1 MFIVFT
7 TNFSMNTPSNR
18 FYEFGNFRL
27 DSLKRTLQ
35 KDGEFIPLKGK
46 AFDLLLFLVTSKGE
60 ILTHDQI
67 LDVVWE
73 GTFVEQANL
82 KKNISTLRK
91 VLDEQPDESNYIQTL
106 PKKGY
111 RFVADVHKIVDEQHI
126 SYDSNNHHP
135 SNLVTTQLEV
145 IEISDQSNKLIHQ
158 TPFEISKPPI
168 SNSVQIQP
176 SKFQFKQIL
185 FLAIPVLAVA
195 IGLFITERHDNCS

>member
-1 MFIVFT
+1 
-7 TNFSMNTPSNR
+7 MNTPSNR
-18 FYEFGNFRL
+18 FYEFGDFRL

-35 KDGEFIPLKGK
+35 KDSEFIPLKGK
-46 AFDLLLFLVTSKGE
+46 AFELLLFLVTSNGE
-60 ILTHDQI
+60 ILTHEQI

-126 SYDSNNHHP
+126 SYDSNNHYS
-135 SNLVTTQLEV
+135 SNLATTQLQV
-145 IEISDQSNKLIHQ
+145 IDVSDESGKIIHQ
-158 TPFEISKPPI
+158 TPFEISNPSE
-168 SNSVQIQP
+168 SNSVQIP
-176 SKFQFKQIL
+176 SSKFQFKRIL
-185 FLAIPVLAVA
+185 LLTIPVFV
-195 IGLFITERHDNCS
+195 IGLSLLGFWAWKIGAQLNLKN